1 MTQRPETGCLPF
13 SRTRTSYLRPLR
25 HTPSHRRR
33 CIGPGRVERQR
44 RGPHR
49 FRPSQI
55 AMTNGKSKGL
65 VARLFSPSPVRE
77 ERPAPKV
84 CNCPEDEIQRLA
96 AALGTRSSSGSE
108 QRGSA
113 NGTDAETQR
122 GAHGTG
128 EASVEQKPGRRRGR
142 LVASLERAARRRL
155 NGALGDSRA
164 PSHYQAILPS
174 KGIREREWRLWR
186 LETGSQVLSPEGGGT
201 PEGRQSGTPWS
212 SSVDTLTSPRQLE
225 N

>member
-1 MTQRPETGCLPF
+1 MTSAATKMVDKGSPDAEGRACEGGNLSF
-13 SRTRTSYLRPLR
+13 PLR
-25 HTPSHRRR
+25 RQDMTRPGEEAGAHGRRA
-33 CIGPGRVERQR
+33 
-44 RGPHR
+44 
-49 FRPSQI
+49 RP
-55 AMTNGKSKGL
+55 AGAGAGL
-65 VARLFSPSPVRE
+65 VERLFSPSPARE
-77 ERPAPKV
+77 DRSTPKV

-96 AALGTRSSSGSE
+96 AAMVTRSSSGSG
-108 QRGSA
+108 QRGPA
-113 NGTDAETQR
+113 KGTDAETQR

-128 EASVEQKPGRRRGR
+128 DASAEQKPSRRRGR

-186 LETGSQVLSPEGGGT
+186 LETGSQLRSPEGRGI
-201 PEGRQSGTPWS
+201 PEGCQSRTPWS
-212 SSVDTLTSPRQLE
+212 SSVDTLTSPGQPE